1 MKLFKYSVFLLILF
15 GIFVVV
21 YRNCNK
27 KGFRRLFVSI
37 KLAIILAAILSG
49 LIGENAEAVEPYG
62 TTINPSIERPLKIS
76 GGDQSKFG
84 AGARAKATAR
94 RNAKSSGSFLIP
106 GADGFVPSRNYRPY
120 QKPLSARKPG
130 KIQKGPFN
138 PDQEQRKSR
147 CKSNREQTE
156 KYSIESKIQ
165 ESNSLSKIST
175 KVRKDKE
182 TSKSLDKLEE
192 QLKSGEFHA
201 GRGAEKL
208 EGTKTVFYMRA
219 GNRGRLFFRYS
230 KEKKGVVEK
239 LAESNKAKE
248 QEVIDNLK
256 QNYE

>member
-1 MKLFKYSVFLLILF
+1 MS
-15 GIFVVV
+15 GIVLVL
-21 YRNCNK
+21 YRNCDR
-27 KGFRRLFVSI
+27 KGFDRLYVSI
-37 KLAIILAAILSG
+37 KMAILIAGTLAG
-49 LIGENAEAVEPYG
+49 LIPGPAEAA
-62 TTINPSIERPLKIS
+62 NPRVSNDSPPMERIVNLS
-76 GGDQSKFG
+76 GGDQSNFG
-84 AGARAKATAR
+84 PGARAKADAR
-94 RNAKSSGSFLIP
+94 RNAKGWGSFMIP
-106 GADGFVPSRNYRPY
+106 GADGFVPSGNYRPY
-120 QKPLSARKPG
+120 QKPLSARRPG
-130 KIQKGPFN
+130 KIQKGPFD
-138 PDQEQRKSR
+138 PDQEQGKGR

-156 KYSIESKIQ
+156 KYTIESKIQ
-165 ESNSLSKIST
+165 ESNTLSKIST

-239 LAESNKAKE
+239 LAESNKGKE